1 MTAARQASRSS
12 PARIA
17 RQRGVALFFS
27 LICLA
32 AIMMAAVIL
41 VRSVDTSTLIAGNLA
56 FQQSATRSGDGGTE
70 QAILDLFA
78 IQSCCLNAAKN
89 VLLDPSH
96 SFNQDTPTD
105 PGTGKVYQNYYASLD
120 PSICLTGTCTGTPP
134 ANPTNRV
141 AYVNFDWTTAATLP
155 ADATGNTVQ
164 YVIQRMCRTSGVS
177 ASTAD
182 CLYSG
187 ATLDNNGQNIP
198 LPQDVCNGPGCPAAG
213 QTPEIRVTSKITG
226 PKNTVSYVQAII
238 Y

>member
-1 MTAARQASRSS
+1 MK
-12 PARIA
+12 PIA
-17 RQRGVALFFS
+17 RQRGVALFFA
-27 LICLA
+27 LICLV

-41 VRSVDTSTLIAGNLA
+41 VRSVDTSTLIAGNLG

-70 QAILDLFA
+70 TAIADLFTL
-78 IQSCCLNAAKN
+78 QSCCLNSTKN

-96 SFNQDTPTD
+96 SFNVNSPTD
-105 PGTGKVYQNYYASLD
+105 PATGKVYGWYYASLD
-120 PSICLTGTCTGTPP
+120 PSVCLTGTCTGTPP
-134 ANPTNRV
+134 ANPGGRTS
-141 AYVNFDWTTAATLP
+141 YVNFDWTTAGALA
-155 ADATGNTVQ
+155 ADTTGNTVQ

-187 ATLDNNGQNIP
+187 ATQDNNGQNIP
-198 LPQDVCNGPGCPAAG
+198 LPQDICNGPGCPAAG
-213 QTPEIRVTSKITG
+213 QTPEVRVTSRITG

>member
-1 MTAARQASRSS
+1 MKRASATPRIAAR
-12 PARIA
+12 IH
-17 RQRGVALFFS
+17 RQRGVALFFA

-70 QAILDLFA
+70 AAIAYLSG
-78 IQSCCLNAAKN
+78 IQNGPAKTQN

-96 SFNQDTPTD
+96 PFNIDAPTQ
-105 PGTGKVYQNYYASLD
+105 GYYASLD
-120 PSICLTGTCTGTPP
+120 PAKSLTSTTGTHFNWDNTDSAGL
-134 ANPTNRV
+134 A
-141 AYVNFDWTTAATLP
+141 
-155 ADATGNTVQ
+155 ADATGNTVR
-164 YVIQRMCRTSGVS
+164 YIIQRMCRTSGV
-177 ASTAD
+177 AAANAD

-213 QTPEIRVTSKITG
+213 QTPEIRVTSRITG
-226 PKNTVSYVQAII
+226 PKNTISYVQTII